1 MKISLPLT
9 RSNVHNV
16 LSTFV
21 SLIKFNAGKAGK
33 TGIGNTVNTISAS
46 LLKTVKAVMHSF
58 MAAFFVEKRVKR
70 FVLALFVM
78 FVSVSFVQAQ
88 TLTSDQADYPPGSTV
103 TLTGSSFGAGDTVT
117 LEVVH
122 ADGTFDNDTSEAH
135 VQWTVIADA
144 KGNFTTNWFVPADQ
158 DESGALLLATANGQP
173 SGLHAQT
180 TFTDAAQFKAEISSI
195 SGFTS
200 QTQTYTIT
208 ITNANTANTA
218 TKIGSVRILLPSGYT
233 FSGSPILGT
242 PSATSGTWLYV
253 NGGSYTNGY
262 NSSSR
267 QIGLKANNGSSE
279 LAKNDKREI

>member
-1 MKISLPLT
+1 M
-9 RSNVHNV
+9 R
-16 LSTFV
+16 
-21 SLIKFNAGKAGK
+21 
-33 TGIGNTVNTISAS
+33 
-46 LLKTVKAVMHSF
+46 M
-58 MAAFFVEKRVKR
+58 
-70 FVLALFVM
+70 
-78 FVSVSFVQAQ
+78 
-88 TLTSDQADYPPGSTV
+88 
-103 TLTGSSFGAGDTVT
+103 
-117 LEVVH
+117 
-122 ADGTFDNDTSEAH
+122 GTFDNDTSEAH
-135 VQWTVIADA
+135 EPWTVIADA
-144 KGNFTTNWFVPADQ
+144 KGNFTTTWFVPADQ
-158 DESGALLLATANGQP
+158 DELGVLLLATANGQP

-279 LAKNDKREI
+279 LAKKMIKEKYKQIKMF

>member
-1 MKISLPLT
+1 MKINLPLT

-16 LSTFV
+16 LSAFI
-21 SLIKFNAGKAGK
+21 SLIMFNAGETGK
-33 TGIGNTVNTISAS
+33 TGIGNTVNIISAS

-135 VQWTVIADA
+135 EPWTVIADA
-144 KGNFTTNWFVPADQ
+144 KGNFTTTWFVPADQ
-158 DESGALLLATANGQP
+158 DELGVLLLATANGQP

-180 TFTDAAQFKAEISSI
+180 TFTDAAQFKAEISPFLVLLHKLKLI
-195 SGFTS
+195 LS
-200 QTQTYTIT
+200 QLQM
-208 ITNANTANTA
+208 
-218 TKIGSVRILLPSGYT
+218 RIQLIQLPK
-233 FSGSPILGT
+233 LD
-242 PSATSGTWLYV
+242 
-253 NGGSYTNGY
+253 
-262 NSSSR
+262 
-267 QIGLKANNGSSE
+267 Q
-279 LAKNDKREI
+279 